1 MFQGEQE
8 QQSDS
13 DEDGEADGE
22 GGFGAVMAPIFVR
35 RDADNDQD

>member
-1 MFQGEQE
+1 MLQGEQE

-13 DEDGEADGE
+13 DDEGEADDE

-35 RDADNDQD
+35 RDTDNGQD